1 MQAILGKHIGV
12 PTLTS
17 LKCQG
22 KVVPVCCRKVAPM
35 KQLLRNIMNTHQMEK
50 ELWEAADQ
58 LRFPGHETVATV
70 DGVPIGWE
78 KKTLGEFVTLNYGK
92 SLKETDRISG
102 DTPVYG
108 SSGIV
113 GNHNK
118 PLITG
123 PVIIVGRKGNVG
135 SVYYLHCP
143 CFPIDTVY
151 FVSSEQT
158 SYFLYLTLQGMNFIS
173 SDAAVPG
180 LNRNYAYSLQLI
192 VPGSDVF
199 SLFETK
205 VQPIFEQINSL
216 VILNVKLRQARDLLL
231 PKLMSGALD
240 VSRITLPKEVAP

>member
-1 MQAILGKHIGV
+1 
-12 PTLTS
+12 
-17 LKCQG
+17 
-22 KVVPVCCRKVAPM
+22 M